1 MLCPPPHS
9 EESGHMLCVVHM
21 RSGVLMVVVISN
33 VRLECKVSV
42 KLLQVLVNLILR
54 RLFAFVEL
62 Y

>member
-1 MLCPPPHS
+1 MLHA
-9 EESGHMLCVVHM
+9 VHA
-21 RSGVLMVVVISN
+21 RLGVLMVAVISN

-54 RLFAFVEL
+54 RLFAFVEV

>member
-1 MLCPPPHS
+1 
-9 EESGHMLCVVHM
+9 MLCVVHM
-21 RSGVLMVVVISN
+21 RSGVLMIAVISN

-42 KLLQVLVNLILR
+42 KLLQVLMNLILR

>member
-1 MLCPPPHS
+1 ML
-9 EESGHMLCVVHM
+9 MIA
-21 RSGVLMVVVISN
+21 VISN

-42 KLLQVLVNLILR
+42 KLLQVLMNLILR

>member
-1 MLCPPPHS
+1 M
-9 EESGHMLCVVHM
+9 
-21 RSGVLMVVVISN
+21 LMVVVISN